1 MKLELEMRNVAMIA
15 ALFLLGVSS
24 VGAQDQ
30 AQQGTE
36 GAVLTAPAENDRSR
50 LICKTDKETGS
61 RVKRNKVCKT
71 KQEWDDMRLNTSKQL
86 DQYSKQAP
94 GNPRPSGS

>member
-1 MKLELEMRNVAMIA
+1 MRNVAMIV

-24 VGAQDQ
+24 VC
-30 AQQGTE
+30 AQQDTTQTSN
-36 GAVLTAPAENDRSR
+36 AIVQTAPADNDGGR

-71 KQEWDDMRLNTSKQL
+71 KQEWDDMRLNTNKQL
-86 DQYSKQAP
+86 NEYSKQAP